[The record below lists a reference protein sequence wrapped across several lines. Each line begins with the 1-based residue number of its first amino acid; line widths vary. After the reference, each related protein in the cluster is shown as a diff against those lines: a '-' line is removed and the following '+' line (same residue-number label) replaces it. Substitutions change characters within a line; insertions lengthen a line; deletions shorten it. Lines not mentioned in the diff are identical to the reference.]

1 MTKKLKILYL
11 EDSSYDAEI
20 VGRILK
26 KADIDFSFILVDEQ
40 HDYKNAL
47 EKFHPDL
54 ILADHSMFQFNSF
67 EALKIFKQT
76 GLKIPFILVT
86 GTVSEEFAVEILKEG
101 ADDYLLKDNLA
112 RLPNAIENALVKR
125 RLEVEREHFLADIIA
140 SQALFKEAEQL
151 ASFGSWQIDLGT
163 KQIKWSDGMF
173 QIYGYEP
180 NEVPLSYEM
189 FLNHVHPEDLDYLVN
204 TYYET
209 INNLDSFDF
218 TFRIID
224 KNQKLKYINC
234 KLVVK
239 RNNEGLAI
247 WLTGFN
253 QDITE
258 RKIAQEKISANEQ
271 LIALSQAMAH
281 IGSWER
287 DLKTNH
293 LIWTDELFRIYGLE
307 PQSKE
312 LSFKRFLKFIH
323 PGDRQMVQEAVTN
336 CIINYEPYSINFRI
350 VLDDGTE
357 KILLSTGE
365 IVLNKNNEPVRLRGM
380 AADVT
385 KTKKSEKQ
393 LLQLNKELEERALA
407 LTASNAE
414 LENFAYVAS
423 HDLQEPLRMII
434 SFLELL
440 EKRLKGKLDENTKKY
455 IDYATDG
462 AQRMKRMIQDLLH
475 FSRVGNE
482 GELSQVDC
490 NKVVNTVRSIFK
502 LSNLNP
508 DATFTIKNLP
518 VIHAYEHEIQ
528 QLFHNLIG
536 NALKYCHKE
545 KCQIEIGCNEQH
557 SMWEFYIKDNGIG
570 IESQFFPKIFI
581 IFQRLHTKT
590 EYSGTGIG
598 LAICKKIVERLGG
611 TIWVTSEVGKGSVFH
626 FNIPK
631 AKYEK
636 QGKNI
641 IN

>member
-1 MTKKLKILYL
+1 MTKKLNILYL

-26 KADIDFSFILVDEQ
+26 KADIDYSFMIVDEQ
-40 HDYKNAL
+40 HEYKSAL
-47 EKFHPDL
+47 EKFSPDL

-112 RLPNAIENALVKR
+112 RLPNAIENALEKR
-125 RLEVEREHFLADIIA
+125 RFETEREHYLADIIA
-140 SQALFKEAEQL
+140 SQALFKEAEKL
-151 ASFGSWQIDLGT
+151 ASFGSWQIDLAT
-163 KQIKWSDGMF
+163 RQIKWSDGMF

-189 FLNHVHPEDLDYLVN
+189 FLNHVYPEDLDNLVH
-204 TYYET
+204 TYHEI
-209 INNLDSFDF
+209 INKLDSFDF
-218 TFRIID
+218 IFRIID

-239 RNNEGLAI
+239 RNNKGLATF
-247 WLTGFN
+247 LKGFN

-287 DLKTNH
+287 DLKTNQ
-293 LIWTDELFRIYGLE
+293 LIWTDELYRIYGLE

-312 LSFKRFLKFIH
+312 LSFTRFLKFIH
-323 PGDRQMVQEAVTN
+323 PEDRQVVQEVVTG
-336 CIINYEPYSINFRI
+336 CINNHEPYSINFRI

-385 KTKKSEKQ
+385 MSKKSEQQ
-393 LLQLNKELEERALA
+393 LLQLNKELEERAVA

-440 EKRLKGKLDENTKKY
+440 EKRLKGNLDEKTKTY

-462 AQRMKRMIQDLLH
+462 AQRMKRMIQDLLY

-482 GELSQVDC
+482 GELSKVDC
-490 NKVVNTVRSIFK
+490 NKMVNTVRSIFK

-518 VIHAYEHEIQ
+518 VVSAYEHEIQ

-536 NALKYCHKE
+536 NALKYCPK
-545 KCQIEIGCNEQH
+545 KCQIEIGCNEQN
-557 SMWEFYIKDNGIG
+557 SMWEFYVKDNGIG
-570 IESQFFPKIFI
+570 IDSQFFAKIFV

-611 TIWVTSEVGKGSVFH
+611 NIWVISEVGKGSTFY
-626 FNIPK
+626 FTIPK
-631 AKYEK
+631 EKYEK
-636 QGKNI
+636 QNQNF